1 MLKLAHNGHLWAFL
15 LLAFLLLI
23 FSFSLLS
30 RRKYLLLFGKKSL
43 MKKLMPESSAGFKNF
58 KFVLVA
64 VAFASLVIAWANPL
78 IGTKYESVKRE
89 GIDVIF
95 AIDVSKSMNA
105 QDVIPSR
112 ILKAKQVVSNTISQM
127 SNDRIGLIV
136 FAGNAYLQMPVTVD
150 YSGAK
155 MYLKTINT
163 DMAPKQGTAIS
174 EAINL
179 AINSFDEKAEA
190 FKTLVIISDGEDH
203 DGDAEAMIVQAK
215 EQGIILHTIGVGS
228 AQGAQIPI
236 DNNGNFKTDENG
248 APVTTKLNETMLK
261 ELSDLGGGQYFN
273 ASTPDLSE
281 KLILALKGQEARF
294 IDEKVFASFKNH
306 FPVFLSIALALLL
319 IEMLIPERKSK
330 RLPWQ

>member
-15 LLAFLLLI
+15 LIAIL
-23 FSFSLLS
+23 
-30 RRKYLLLFGKKSL
+30 LLLFGFALFVRKKNLSL
-43 MKKLMPESSAGFKNF
+43 FGKKKLIKILMPESSVGLKNF
-58 KFVLVA
+58 KFVLIA
-64 VAFASLVIAWANPL
+64 IAFASLVIAWANPL
-78 IGTKYESVKRE
+78 IGTKYETVKRE

-112 ILKAKQVVSNTISQM
+112 MLKAKQLVSNTIDQM

-174 EAINL
+174 EAVNL
-179 AINSFDEKAEA
+179 AINSFNEEAEA
-190 FKTLVIISDGEDH
+190 YKTLVIISDGEDH
-203 DGDAEAMIVQAK
+203 DGNAEAMITQAK
-215 EQGIILHTIGVGS
+215 EKGIIVHTIGVGS
-228 AQGAQIPI
+228 DQGAKIPT
-236 DNNGNFKTDENG
+236 DNNGSFKTDEDG
-248 APVTTKLNETMLK
+248 SPVTTKLNESMLK
-261 ELSDLGGGQYFN
+261 ELAELGGGQYFN

-281 KLILALKGQEARF
+281 KIILALKGQEARF
-294 IDEKVFASFKNH
+294 IDEKVFTSFKNH
-306 FPVFLSIALALLL
+306 FPVFLGIALALLL
-319 IEMLIPERKSK
+319 LEMLIPERKSK
-330 RLPWQ
+330 RLPW